1 MVFKASIDCSKVIGL
16 QENLKYEE
24 ETMNNI
30 LQETSILNEEIV
42 S

>member
-1 MVFKASIDCSKVIGL
+1 MVFKASINSSKVVEF

-24 ETMNNI
+24 ETLNNI
-30 LQETSILNEEIV
+30 LQETSIINEEIV